1 MSKGYYVCERAAQ
14 AIIAEIGPLRV
25 SSDALQAI
33 NTFLDEF
40 LALLVITAASLDL
53 VLLKAAIVQLLPY
66 SLGKTALVEAEI
78 ELQNRIPESEDDEQ
92 NQLDLSNYEKMRLL
106 NSDSVDKIIP
116 ILQAA
121 CADFCTLAA
130 ENHNNNSPDSN
141 DNVSEQ
147 DIIAPVVVIYVTT
160 IVEHIAEYVLNSVAM
175 TADQTDAEHIRVKEV
190 LLCLLDDPQVGSLFR
205 GMNLKEKLEKR
216 ASTYLNYLPSPV
228 PSPVSINR
236 DQLIQRHSNSTTPAE
251 QHFIIDYSNEG
262 EDNSD
267 HDPRATPSST
277 CSMRSSESIND
288 RPLSI
293 MSNGTVKSSGSKS
306 RFNFF
311 GSNNKKEKRTSISLN
326 FTSSKR
332 SPSNP
337 PSIASPTTPSYTT
350 ASMDFEDLMRS
361 GTTKKVSLTPN
372 RLRSIEVKS
381 DDPTATA
388 TTPWEKL
395 NNNNTKSH
403 TRTKKRSSSS
413 SSPSSPP
420 PPIPPLPRLNR
431 EQHPQI
437 NTAIPS
443 SIIATAAPTATATAA
458 PTATAAAPVT
468 TATAAIVVDTNTNT
482 NTNNNNSP
490 PLTPASSVASR
501 PSQRS
506 RHSIIYE
513 EKSPRASMKSTYS
526 INEDSFADEP
536 SNLKRNPSKISTSSS
551 IYSRRSTISGI
562 ERPSSMV
569 VKRASTGSR
578 PPSFHE
584 SVHEIMGN
592 TLIAAANGI
601 SLNEKIFQGEHQQEQ
616 QHSMIYVLP
625 STASPTSGRFTPS
638 SSFKARTMD
647 RGCQTEPASFRT
659 LHKIPADDDQE
670 EDEEWFLDESEE
682 DEDDC
687 HNAQQQEEQL
697 MAEWLLG
704 NA

>member
-14 AIIAEIGPLRV
+14 AIIAEIRPMRV

-53 VLLKAAIVQLLPY
+53 VLLKAAVIQLLPY

-106 NSDSVDKIIP
+106 KSDSIDKIIP

-130 ENHNNNSPDSN
+130 ENHNSNSPDNN
-141 DNVSEQ
+141 DNSNEQ
-147 DIIAPVVVIYVTT
+147 DIIAPVVVIYVTA

-190 LLCLLDDPQVGSLFR
+190 LLCLRDCPQVGSLFR

-216 ASTYLNYLPSPV
+216 ASTYFNYLPSPV

-311 GSNNKKEKRTSISLN
+311 GSSNKKEKRTSISLN

-332 SPSNP
+332 STSNP

-372 RLRSIEVKS
+372 RLRSIEVKT
-381 DDPTATA
+381 DDSTTAP
-388 TTPWEKL
+388 TPWEKPHSH
-395 NNNNTKSH
+395 NAKSH
-403 TRTKKRSSSS
+403 NRTKKRSASS

-420 PPIPPLPRLNR
+420 PIPPLPKLNR
-431 EQHPQI
+431 EQHPEV
-437 NTAIPS
+437 NRASPSGTDSAAI
-443 SIIATAAPTATATAA
+443 
-458 PTATAAAPVT
+458 VT
-468 TATAAIVVDTNTNT
+468 PASTATAAIAVDTNSNT

-526 INEDSFADEP
+526 TNEDSLADEP
-536 SNLKRNPSKISTSSS
+536 SSLKRNPSKISTTSS

-584 SVHEIMGN
+584 NVHEIMGN
-592 TLIAAANGI
+592 TLLAAANGI
-601 SLNEKIFQGEHQQEQ
+601 SLDEKLFQGDQQQEQ
-616 QHSMIYVLP
+616 QHNMIYVLP
-625 STASPTSGRFTPS
+625 STASRSPISSRFSAS
-638 SSFKARTMD
+638 SSLKARTVD

-659 LHKIPADDDQE
+659 LHKIPAEDDQE
-670 EDEEWFLDESEE
+670 EDEEWFLDESED
-682 DEDDC
+682 DEDSY
-687 HNAQQQEEQL
+687 NAQQQEEQL
-697 MAEWLLG
+697 VAEWLLG